1 MRKGRFRNINP
12 FKWVGW
18 LWAPIA
24 RNGAFFV
31 FMFALGWLCTRLE
44 LMPYYLRN
52 RGAQPYELTLP
63 ELFLD
68 LYIVCVILTLIR
80 PRHSSGGSRLFT
92 FHSSLFT
99 SLRALLYL
107 FLYGVAI
114 ADVFCYVRFEST
126 LTPTMLMLVAET
138 NGQEAR
144 EFFSGYMSFA
154 ILTTKVGW
162 ILLLMLIHILWT
174 FIRRWLN
181 DVRQQIILPKVNERF
196 VIGLQAILGCLVA
209 WFLYSSISQTWD
221 NKVAMRRLFS
231 CATLGDVEREQNRKD
246 HAKLYL
252 PVYRL
257 AFGIYANTLADQQ
270 LEQLEIAGGDKI
282 QVDSCCFRVP
292 DIVLVIGESYNKHHS
307 QLYGYDK
314 PTTPRQLAMAKE
326 GSLVPFSDVVSSW
339 NLTSFV
345 FKHMLSLWAVGDS
358 GAWCDKPLFPE
369 VFRRAGYHVT
379 FLTNQF
385 LPLAKEAV
393 YDFSGGFFLA
403 DSALSRRFFDERNT
417 TLYRY
422 DDGLLKELQQRDGSF
437 VTPADVT
444 KEPSL
449 CCKGRLTILHLMGSH
464 VDYSARYPKA
474 FRQFTPQQ
482 YDRPELTP
490 KQLQTLAH
498 YDNSLLYNDSILKA
512 VTNHFADRDAVVI
525 YVPDHGEEVF
535 DSEPYT
541 SGRLHNADIDYRL
554 ARNEMEIPFWVW
566 GSPQYRENHPYGWR
580 AIQAAK
586 DHPLMI
592 DALPHL
598 LLYLGGI
605 STPLYRPELNIIS
618 PDYNTRRPRILK
630 GTTDYDQVKSEG
642 VKSEK

>member
-1 MRKGRFRNINP
+1 M
-12 FKWVGW
+12 
-18 LWAPIA
+18 
-24 RNGAFFV
+24 FV
-31 FMFALGWLCTRLE
+31 LGWLCTQLE
-44 LMPYYLRN
+44 LMPYYLRA
-52 RGAQPYELTLP
+52 RGAKPYELTVP

-68 LYIVCVILTLIR
+68 LYVVCVILTLI
-80 PRHSSGGSRLFT
+80 PRKVRIWIK
-92 FHSSLFT
+92 
-99 SLRALLYL
+99 ALLYII
-107 FLYGVAI
+107 LYGVALV
-114 ADVFCYVRFEST
+114 DMFCYVRFEST

-138 NGQEAR
+138 STQEAR
-144 EFFSGYMSFA
+144 EFFSGYLSWD
-154 ILTTKVGW
+154 IVTTSVGW
-162 ILLLMLIHILWT
+162 ILLLIAVHILWT
-174 FIRRWLN
+174 FIRCWLN
-181 DVRQQIILPKVNERF
+181 KVRQRMILPKVNDG
-196 VIGLQAILGCLVA
+196 VVVGLRAVMGCVVV
-209 WFLYSSISQTWD
+209 WCLYSSISQTWD

-231 CATLGDVEREQNRKD
+231 CNTLGEVEREQNRKD

-257 AFGIYANTLADQQ
+257 VFGIYANSLADQQ
-270 LEQLEIAGGDKI
+270 LELLEIAGGDKI
-282 QVDSCCFRVP
+282 QVDSCSFRIP

-314 PTTPRQLAMAKE
+314 PTTPRQVAMAEE

-345 FKHMLSLWAVGDS
+345 FKHLLSLWAVGDS
-358 GAWCDKPLFPE
+358 GAWCDQPLFPE

-385 LPLAKEAV
+385 LSHAKEAV
-393 YDFSGGFFLA
+393 YDFSGGFFLG

-417 TLYRY
+417 VLYRY
-422 DDGLLKELQQRDGSF
+422 DDGLLKELQ
-437 VTPADVT
+437 
-444 KEPSL
+444 KEDD
-449 CCKGRLTILHLMGSH
+449 CKGRLTILHLMGSH

-482 YDRPELTP
+482 YNRPELTP

-512 VTNHFADRDAVVI
+512 VTSHFADRDAVVI

-554 ARNEMEIPFWVW
+554 ARNEMEIPFWIW
-566 GSPQYRENHPYGWR
+566 GSPLYRENHPYGWL

-586 DHPLMI
+586 DRPLMI
-592 DALPHL
+592 DTLPHL

-605 STPLYRPELNIIS
+605 STPLYRPELNVIS

-630 GTTDYDQVKSEG
+630 GTTDYNQLK
-642 VKSEK
+642 K